1 MVTKITVYISDNEFE
16 YSSES
21 AAGDGDDL
29 QEYVIIPDG
38 IVIKLKD
45 GSVDQFQ
52 NCSYAIF
59 KKKEEGD
66 LDL

>member
-45 GSVDQFQ
+45 GEIS
-52 NCSYAIF
+52 
-59 KKKEEGD
+59 E
-66 LDL
+66 L